1 MEHLAQAQ
9 HPQKRP
15 FKENQIMSMGEI
27 LRTAREER
35 ALSASTAAEATHM
48 KVQII
53 EDLEK
58 EDFRRIAAPIYGR
71 GFVKLYAEFLE
82 LDPAPLI
89 REFMDLYAG
98 KRVPVVGRRSV
109 DGAPASAM
117 ENEAPVPVTR
127 TVRNT
132 GVTTAPLTK
141 PLVRTIETASA
152 PDPRPVAP
160 APLPLSVPAPKPAPE
175 PDLDDDEPL
184 TLTPCLTPTRGLTV
198 NDTQQPVVPEEASAL
213 EAITED
219 SEPAEKRWVVEPEV
233 QFADP
238 SGEPDLFSQQMPQ
251 RQPVTTTPIAAVET
265 KKKKPTVV
273 KRGPGPIFDMGH
285 RLDSSPVTDAPQ
297 DAETTA
303 RHIAHLKTFVDSFNR
318 LKNAAFTK
326 GISDDF
332 IKQYRY
338 PLLAAGA
345 FLLICMLTGVSLL
358 FSMTSKPKK
367 EITSQKFQQ
376 VAPIPDMY
384 AD

>member
-1 MEHLAQAQ
+1 
-9 HPQKRP
+9 
-15 FKENQIMSMGEI
+15 
-27 LRTAREER
+27 
-35 ALSASTAAEATHM
+35 
-48 KVQII
+48 
-53 EDLEK
+53 
-58 EDFRRIAAPIYGR
+58 
-71 GFVKLYAEFLE
+71 
-82 LDPAPLI
+82 
-89 REFMDLYAG
+89 MDLYAG

-117 ENEAPVPVTR
+117 EHEAPVPVTR
-127 TVRNT
+127 TVRTT
-132 GVTTAPLTK
+132 GVTTPPLTK

-152 PDPRPVAP
+152 PVPLHVAP
-160 APLPLSVPAPKPAPE
+160 APLPLSVPAPKPTPE

-184 TLTPCLTPTRGLTV
+184 TLTPCLTPTRGLAV
-198 NDTQQPVVPEEASAL
+198 NDTQDPVVPEEASAL

-238 SGEPDLFSQQMPQ
+238 NGEPDLFSQQMPQ

-265 KKKKPTVV
+265 KKKKPTVA

-285 RLDSSPVTDAPQ
+285 RLDSSPVTDGPQ

-358 FSMTSKPKK
+358 FNMTSQPKK
-367 EITSQKFQQ
+367 ETTSQKFQH